1 MRSKYYDATGRF
13 VNYTWDRWCQD
24 NKFLYPILDDLKQ
37 YEFEFEM
44 ERIYPL
50 KQREVFAVY
59 NVLKNNP
66 KIKSAWV
73 FGSSTSMKCT
83 MDSDLDIAIQ
93 YEDCSDSEL
102 TKLHHDIRVLC
113 KNGCDIVYIND
124 IKGGS
129 KRFGQIRRGVKLF

>member
-59 NVLKNNP
+59 NVLKIIQRLNP
-66 KIKSAWV
+66 H
-73 FGSSTSMKCT
+73 G
-83 MDSDLDIAIQ
+83 
-93 YEDCSDSEL
+93 CSE
-102 TKLHHDIRVLC
+102 VLP
-113 KNGCDIVYIND
+113 V
-124 IKGGS
+124 
-129 KRFGQIRRGVKLF
+129 